1 MKNKLYNCQIKS
13 NVECQLLIFEK
24 QTTFCPPGALAEVRE
39 ELRHR
44 TLAWSAVRSEKGIQ
58 DIQQTDMYIMKL
70 YKILAKGETSHRP
83 VDT

>member
-24 QTTFCPPGALAEVRE
+24 QTKACPPEALAEVHE
-39 ELRHR
+39 DLRHR
-44 TLAWSAVRSEKGIQ
+44 TIAWSAVRSEKGIQ
-58 DIQQTDMYIMKL
+58 YNQQTDMYIMKL
-70 YKILAKGETSHRP
+70 YEILAKGGTSHPP